1 VVKIVDAKE
10 YVEKILSLHRPGE
23 ENYLAFYDHRLGV
36 ICKEPRL
43 LLIPLDD
50 HLVHRGDGVF
60 ETLKFV
66 RRKIY
71 LLDAHL
77 ERMAKSCKAI
87 FLDPPC
93 SWEKIR
99 ELVLEVARAAGI
111 DNGVISLFLGRGP
124 GGFTTD
130 FRECPYSS
138 LYIVVRK
145 LPVKPPYFWEKGV
158 TAFKAETPAKQGYMA
173 KIKSVNY
180 LPNVLMKMEAIKKG
194 YDFPL
199 CFDEQGFLAE
209 GSTENVVIVNEKG
222 TLVIPEMNNALLGT
236 TLMRGLDLIKN
247 EVDFVFR
254 SIKEDEIYEA
264 REVILLGTT
273 IDAVSVVRY
282 NDKPIHDVRP
292 GPVSKRLRELLQ
304 KDQLENSKSGVEF

>member
-23 ENYLAFYDHRLGV
+23 ENYLAFYEHRLGV

-66 RRKIY
+66 HRKIY

-87 FLDPPC
+87 FINPPC
-93 SWEKIR
+93 SFDHIKDLII
-99 ELVLEVARAAGI
+99 EVARASGV
-111 DNGVISLFLGRGP
+111 DNGILSLFIGRGP

-130 FRECPYSS
+130 FRECPQSS
-138 LYIVVRK
+138 LYIVARR
-145 LPVKPPYFWEKGV
+145 LPENPESFWEKGV
-158 TAFKAETPAKQGYMA
+158 TAFKSKTPAKQCYMA
-173 KIKSVNY
+173 RIKTVDY
-180 LPNVLMKMEAIKKG
+180 LPNVLMKMEAIEKG

-209 GSTENVVIVNEKG
+209 GATENVVIVNEKG
-222 TLVIPEMNNALLGT
+222 TLVIPEMNNALPGT
-236 TLMRGLDLIKN
+236 TLMRALDLIKD
-247 EVDFVFR
+247 EVGFVFR
-254 SIKEDEIYEA
+254 SIREEEIYEA

-273 IDAVSVVRY
+273 IDALSIVRY

-304 KDQLENSKSGVEF
+304 KDLWENGVEF

>member
-1 VVKIVDAKE
+1 MIKIVDASE
-10 YVEKILSLHRPGE
+10 YVEKLLSLHRPGE

-66 RRKIY
+66 SRKIY
-71 LLDAHL
+71 LLDEHL
-77 ERMAKSCKAI
+77 ERMSKSCKAI
-87 FLDPPC
+87 KLYPPC
-93 SWEKIR
+93 SWKKIK
-99 ELVLEVARAAGI
+99 ELVIEVARAAET
-111 DNGVISLFLGRGP
+111 DNGIISIFIGRGP

-130 FRECPYSS
+130 FRECPYPG

-145 LPVKPPYFWEKGV
+145 LHAKPPYFWEKGV
-158 TAFKAETPAKQGYMA
+158 TAFKAKTPAKQGYMA
-173 KIKSVNY
+173 RIKSVNY
-180 LPNVLMKMEAIKKG
+180 LPNVLMKMEAIEKG
-194 YDFPL
+194 YDFPF
-199 CFDEQGFLAE
+199 CFDEHGFLAE
-209 GSTENVVIVNEKG
+209 GSTENVVIVDQNG
-222 TLVIPEMNNALLGT
+222 TLIVPEMNNALPGT

-247 EVDFVFR
+247 EVEIVFR
-254 SIKEDEIYEA
+254 GIKEDEIYQA

-292 GPVSKRLRELLQ
+292 GPVSKKLKELLQ